1 MEGRA
6 AWAEGHLRRG
16 TLGSQRKVPVPW
28 EPPGRRPR
36 ALSPPAAALPC
47 AFMQVEMPRVR
58 RQPRETG
65 SVDGGR
71 VCALRH
77 PSTRRRP
84 RRPALGAS
92 ARPRHS
98 GPPRRSQAPRHHAT
112 SRRRA
117 PRPRTEVAGPGRTS
131 DQTEGRAPCSNTG
144 PQPRKGGPPLNRAP
158 GRPRT
163 ATPRL
168 GALALLSNPSCGPG
182 WAPLASCHTHSH
194 SEQMAPRRLCRW
206 KFFHDQNSRTF
217 WVTHLQVKNQKGS
230 LHRISFLHVEFIV
243 DEEETQASHPVNN
256 HGPAT
261 G

>member
-1 MEGRA
+1 MGPSAPSGRCRCRGSHQVA
-6 AWAEGHLRRG
+6 GPARCPHLP
-16 TLGSQRKVPVPW
+16 LLCH
-28 EPPGRRPR
+28 
-36 ALSPPAAALPC
+36 ALSC
-47 AFMQVEMPRVR
+47 KSKCHVCG

-65 SVDGGR
+65 SVDGGC

-77 PSTRRRP
+77 SSTRRRP
-84 RRPALGAS
+84 RRPALRAA

-144 PQPRKGGPPLNRAP
+144 PQPRKGRPPLNRAP

-194 SEQMAPRRLCRW
+194 SEQMAPRRLCWW

>member
-1 MEGRA
+1 MTLGRDWGRRLGKDAREEGARSRV
-6 AWAEGHLRRG
+6 LRRRRNRPAPLPAG
-16 TLGSQRKVPVPW
+16 GAPHQIAPRTAPR
-28 EPPGRRPR
+28 GRRAWRGERPGPR
-36 ALSPPAAALPC
+36 GISAVGPSAPSGRCRCRGSHQVAGPARCPHLPLLCHALSC
-47 AFMQVEMPRVR
+47 KSKCHVCG

-84 RRPALGAS
+84 RRPALGAA

-144 PQPRKGGPPLNRAP
+144 PQPRKRGAALKPSPRPAANGHPAP
-158 GRPRT
+158 WRP
-163 ATPRL
+163 
-168 GALALLSNPSCGPG
+168 
-182 WAPLASCHTHSH
+182 
-194 SEQMAPRRLCRW
+194 
-206 KFFHDQNSRTF
+206 
-217 WVTHLQVKNQKGS
+217 GS
-230 LHRISFLHVEFIV
+230 
-243 DEEETQASHPVNN
+243 PV
-256 HGPAT
+256 
-261 G
+261 